1 MLTANPLP
9 ASCVLLLAGIP
20 GVWLAG
26 WMLAKGTTDNRRVA
40 CFLSPGLAAAAWLL
54 SVHFAARW
62 AGSLR
67 IGLWAGTLTVAAV
80 GLLGWAYAT
89 WRRPAGSGGDRAAGP
104 RAAAGLRNMVLSA
117 LAATAII
124 APMTLSWAFHDEQL
138 YTGHT
143 GIIAQLQNDHYPPRH
158 MTFPELEYRYHY
170 GFDLAAAAVTAV
182 LRVSPGVA
190 IDIITLLSWSYT
202 WCLLWVL
209 GDELLGR
216 GRGWLT
222 AVITLFGGGLPYLLA
237 LPDGYYVARFVMICE
252 VGGMDLNPPMISYF
266 FQHPLALGLPLA
278 VCATLIILDR
288 RRAGFVRYISLAL
301 LLAALSFSQ
310 AVVFAALAG
319 AIPVAEVFSDL
330 SFTRRRVAGVAAA
343 VVVALLVG
351 RAAGGLFLPPPDGM
365 GLSISLQAGVA
376 ATLIDTIVWHVLT
389 YGLLLPLGACGFFFL
404 PRGRLFLALLLA
416 GSLGVLNL
424 LRYAHSWDLV
434 KFGTVAAL
442 ALSIATSATVARVFA
457 LRPALLGVTLGLLLV
472 GVTADGLAFPLLF
485 ALDAKGIPL
494 AMYPKEPSRPPS
506 SEDLQ
511 AIAWL
516 RGRVSADEIVYRK
529 LSAAIAYDHVGGLAV
544 PWYDGLTDTFGF
556 SRQRMERRRRLLV
569 EPSPDPDAYDS
580 ERIGW
585 FVLGPGDSLLSRY
598 VDDWTERG
606 RARVEARFGSLR
618 IVRLLPRQVP

>member
-1 MLTANPLP
+1 
-9 ASCVLLLAGIP
+9 
-20 GVWLAG
+20 
-26 WMLAKGTTDNRRVA
+26 
-40 CFLSPGLAAAAWLL
+40 
-54 SVHFAARW
+54 
-62 AGSLR
+62 
-67 IGLWAGTLTVAAV
+67 
-80 GLLGWAYAT
+80 
-89 WRRPAGSGGDRAAGP
+89 
-104 RAAAGLRNMVLSA
+104 AAGLRNMVLSA

-266 FQHPLALGLPLA
+266 FQHPWALGLPLA

-330 SFTRRRVAGVAAA
+330 SFTRA
-343 VVVALLVG
+343 V
-351 RAAGGLFLPPPDGM
+351 
-365 GLSISLQAGVA
+365 S
-376 ATLIDTIVWHVLT
+376 
-389 YGLLLPLGACGFFFL
+389 
-404 PRGRLFLALLLA
+404 
-416 GSLGVLNL
+416 
-424 LRYAHSWDLV
+424 
-434 KFGTVAAL
+434 
-442 ALSIATSATVARVFA
+442 
-457 LRPALLGVTLGLLLV
+457 PA
-472 GVTADGLAFPLLF
+472 
-485 ALDAKGIPL
+485 
-494 AMYPKEPSRPPS
+494 
-506 SEDLQ
+506 
-511 AIAWL
+511 
-516 RGRVSADEIVYRK
+516 
-529 LSAAIAYDHVGGLAV
+529 
-544 PWYDGLTDTFGF
+544 
-556 SRQRMERRRRLLV
+556 
-569 EPSPDPDAYDS
+569 
-580 ERIGW
+580 
-585 FVLGPGDSLLSRY
+585 
-598 VDDWTERG
+598 
-606 RARVEARFGSLR
+606 
-618 IVRLLPRQVP
+618 

>member
-1 MLTANPLP
+1 
-9 ASCVLLLAGIP
+9 
-20 GVWLAG
+20 
-26 WMLAKGTTDNRRVA
+26 
-40 CFLSPGLAAAAWLL
+40 
-54 SVHFAARW
+54 
-62 AGSLR
+62 
-67 IGLWAGTLTVAAV
+67 
-80 GLLGWAYAT
+80 
-89 WRRPAGSGGDRAAGP
+89 
-104 RAAAGLRNMVLSA
+104 
-117 LAATAII
+117 
-124 APMTLSWAFHDEQL
+124 
-138 YTGHT
+138 
-143 GIIAQLQNDHYPPRH
+143 
-158 MTFPELEYRYHY
+158 
-170 GFDLAAAAVTAV
+170 
-182 LRVSPGVA
+182 
-190 IDIITLLSWSYT
+190 
-202 WCLLWVL
+202 
-209 GDELLGR
+209 
-216 GRGWLT
+216 
-222 AVITLFGGGLPYLLA
+222 
-237 LPDGYYVARFVMICE
+237 
-252 VGGMDLNPPMISYF
+252 
-266 FQHPLALGLPLA
+266 
-278 VCATLIILDR
+278 
-288 RRAGFVRYISLAL
+288 
-301 LLAALSFSQ
+301 
-310 AVVFAALAG
+310 
-319 AIPVAEVFSDL
+319 
-330 SFTRRRVAGVAAA
+330 
-343 VVVALLVG
+343 VVALLVG

-457 LRPALLGVTLGLLLV
+457 LRPALLGVTLGLLLLV

>member
-1 MLTANPLP
+1 
-9 ASCVLLLAGIP
+9 
-20 GVWLAG
+20 
-26 WMLAKGTTDNRRVA
+26 MLAKGTTDNRRVA
-40 CFLSPGLAAAAWLL
+40 CLLSPGLAAAAWLL

-67 IGLWAGTLTVAAV
+67 IGLLSGTSSVAAV
-80 GLLGWAYAT
+80 GLLGWVYAT
-89 WRRPAGSGGDRAAGP
+89 WRQRAGSGVNREAGP
-104 RAAAGLRNMVLSA
+104 RDVAGLRTMVLSA

-124 APMTLSWAFHDEQL
+124 APMTLGWAFHDEQL

-190 IDIITLLSWSYT
+190 IDIITLLTWSYT

-209 GDELLGR
+209 GDELLGP

-237 LPDGYYVARFVMICE
+237 VPDGYYVARLVTICE

-266 FQHPLALGLPLA
+266 FQHPWALGLPLA
-278 VCATLIILDR
+278 LCATLIILDR
-288 RRAGFVRYISLAL
+288 RSAGFVRYASLAL
-301 LLAALSFSQ
+301 LLSALSYSQ
-310 AVVFAALAG
+310 VVVFAALAG
-319 AIPVAEVFSDL
+319 AIPVAEVCSDF
-330 SFTRRRVAGVAAA
+330 SFTRRRVAGVATA
-343 VVVALLVG
+343 VVVALLIG
-351 RAAGGLFLPPPDGM
+351 RAAGGFFLPPPDGM
-365 GLSISLQAGVA
+365 GLSISLQPGVA
-376 ATLIDTIVWHVLT
+376 GTLIATIVWHILT
-389 YGLLLPLGACGFFFL
+389 YGLLLPLGICGFVFL

-457 LRPALLGVTLGLLLV
+457 LRPAPLGLTLGLLLLA

-485 ALDAKGIPL
+485 ALDAEGIPM
-494 AMYPKEPSRPPS
+494 AVYHKKPSRPPS
-506 SEDLQ
+506 NEDFQ

-516 RGRVSADEIVYRK
+516 RGRVPNDEIVYRK
-529 LSAAIAYDHVGGLAV
+529 LSAALAYDHVGGLAV
-544 PWYDGLTDTFGF
+544 PWYDGMTQTFGF
-556 SRQRMERRRRLLV
+556 SPQRMERRRRLLV
-569 EPSPDPDAYDS
+569 QPPPDPDVYDA
-580 ERIGW
+580 ERIRW
-585 FVLGPGDSLLSRY
+585 FVLGPSDSLLSRH
-598 VDDWTERG
+598 VDEWTERG
-606 RARVEARFGSLR
+606 RAREEARFGSLR
-618 IVRLLPRQVP
+618 IIRLLPRQVP

>member
-1 MLTANPLP
+1 
-9 ASCVLLLAGIP
+9 
-20 GVWLAG
+20 
-26 WMLAKGTTDNRRVA
+26 
-40 CFLSPGLAAAAWLL
+40 
-54 SVHFAARW
+54 
-62 AGSLR
+62 
-67 IGLWAGTLTVAAV
+67 
-80 GLLGWAYAT
+80 
-89 WRRPAGSGGDRAAGP
+89 
-104 RAAAGLRNMVLSA
+104 
-117 LAATAII
+117 
-124 APMTLSWAFHDEQL
+124 
-138 YTGHT
+138 
-143 GIIAQLQNDHYPPRH
+143 
-158 MTFPELEYRYHY
+158 
-170 GFDLAAAAVTAV
+170 
-182 LRVSPGVA
+182 
-190 IDIITLLSWSYT
+190 
-202 WCLLWVL
+202 
-209 GDELLGR
+209 
-216 GRGWLT
+216 
-222 AVITLFGGGLPYLLA
+222 
-237 LPDGYYVARFVMICE
+237 
-252 VGGMDLNPPMISYF
+252 MDLNPPMISYF

-288 RRAGFVRYISLAL
+288 WRAGFVRYISLAL

-330 SFTRRRVAGVAAA
+330 SFTLRRVAGVAAA

>member
-1 MLTANPLP
+1 
-9 ASCVLLLAGIP
+9 
-20 GVWLAG
+20 
-26 WMLAKGTTDNRRVA
+26 
-40 CFLSPGLAAAAWLL
+40 
-54 SVHFAARW
+54 
-62 AGSLR
+62 
-67 IGLWAGTLTVAAV
+67 
-80 GLLGWAYAT
+80 
-89 WRRPAGSGGDRAAGP
+89 
-104 RAAAGLRNMVLSA
+104 
-117 LAATAII
+117 
-124 APMTLSWAFHDEQL
+124 
-138 YTGHT
+138 
-143 GIIAQLQNDHYPPRH
+143 
-158 MTFPELEYRYHY
+158 
-170 GFDLAAAAVTAV
+170 
-182 LRVSPGVA
+182 
-190 IDIITLLSWSYT
+190 
-202 WCLLWVL
+202 
-209 GDELLGR
+209 
-216 GRGWLT
+216 
-222 AVITLFGGGLPYLLA
+222 
-237 LPDGYYVARFVMICE
+237 
-252 VGGMDLNPPMISYF
+252 MDLNPPMISYF

-278 VCATLIILDR
+278 VWATLIILDR

-301 LLAALSFSQ
+301 LLAAPLPFSQ
-310 AVVFAALAG
+310 AIVFAALAG

-351 RAAGGLFLPPPDGM
+351 RAGGGLFLPPPDGM

-404 PRGRLFLALLLA
+404 PRGRLFLALLWPA
-416 GSLGVLNL
+416 AWAL
-424 LRYAHSWDLV
+424 LSPLCYAHSWDLV

-442 ALSIATSATVARVFA
+442 ALSIATSAMVALVFA
-457 LRPALLGVTLGLLLV
+457 LRPALLGVTLGLLLPV

-529 LSAAIAYDHVGGLAV
+529 LSAAIAYDHVGGLAA
-544 PWYDGLTDTFGF
+544 PGYDGLTDTFGF

-606 RARVEARFGSLR
+606 RARLEARFGSLR

>member
-1 MLTANPLP
+1 
-9 ASCVLLLAGIP
+9 
-20 GVWLAG
+20 
-26 WMLAKGTTDNRRVA
+26 MLAKGTTDNRRVA

-67 IGLWAGTLTVAAV
+67 IGLWAGTLTGAAV

-104 RAAAGLRNMVLSA
+104 RDAAGLRNMVLSA

-209 GDELLGR
+209 GDELLRR

-266 FQHPLALGLPLA
+266 FQHPGPL
-278 VCATLIILDR
+278 VC
-288 RRAGFVRYISLAL
+288 
-301 LLAALSFSQ
+301 LLACARPSS
-310 AVVFAALAG
+310 
-319 AIPVAEVFSDL
+319 SW
-330 SFTRRRVAGVAAA
+330 TAGVR
-343 VVVALLVG
+343 G
-351 RAAGGLFLPPPDGM
+351 SF
-365 GLSISLQAGVA
+365 
-376 ATLIDTIVWHVLT
+376 AT
-389 YGLLLPLGACGFFFL
+389 
-404 PRGRLFLALLLA
+404 
-416 GSLGVLNL
+416 
-424 LRYAHSWDLV
+424 
-434 KFGTVAAL
+434 
-442 ALSIATSATVARVFA
+442 
-457 LRPALLGVTLGLLLV
+457 
-472 GVTADGLAFPLLF
+472 
-485 ALDAKGIPL
+485 
-494 AMYPKEPSRPPS
+494 
-506 SEDLQ
+506 
-511 AIAWL
+511 
-516 RGRVSADEIVYRK
+516 
-529 LSAAIAYDHVGGLAV
+529 
-544 PWYDGLTDTFGF
+544 
-556 SRQRMERRRRLLV
+556 
-569 EPSPDPDAYDS
+569 
-580 ERIGW
+580 
-585 FVLGPGDSLLSRY
+585 
-598 VDDWTERG
+598 
-606 RARVEARFGSLR
+606 
-618 IVRLLPRQVP
+618 

>member
-1 MLTANPLP
+1 
-9 ASCVLLLAGIP
+9 
-20 GVWLAG
+20 
-26 WMLAKGTTDNRRVA
+26 
-40 CFLSPGLAAAAWLL
+40 
-54 SVHFAARW
+54 
-62 AGSLR
+62 
-67 IGLWAGTLTVAAV
+67 
-80 GLLGWAYAT
+80 
-89 WRRPAGSGGDRAAGP
+89 
-104 RAAAGLRNMVLSA
+104 
-117 LAATAII
+117 
-124 APMTLSWAFHDEQL
+124 MTLSWAFHDEQL

-182 LRVSPGVA
+182 LRVLPGVA

-252 VGGMDLNPPMISYF
+252 VGGDGLESSHDLLLFPASLGPRPASCRVRDPH
-266 FQHPLALGLPLA
+266 HPGPLEGGVRSLHKPGALACSALVQPGRRLCRVGRGDPGCGGLLRPLVHA
-278 VCATLIILDR
+278 APCR
-288 RRAGFVRYISLAL
+288 RRSSG
-301 LLAALSFSQ
+301 
-310 AVVFAALAG
+310 
-319 AIPVAEVFSDL
+319 
-330 SFTRRRVAGVAAA
+330 RR
-343 VVVALLVG
+343 G
-351 RAAGGLFLPPPDGM
+351 RAARRPGRGWLFLPPPDGM

-376 ATLIDTIVWHVLT
+376 TTLIDTIVWHVLT
-389 YGLLLPLGACGFFFL
+389 YGLLLPLGACCFFFL
-404 PRGRLFLALLLA
+404 PLGRLFLTLHLA
-416 GSLGVLNL
+416 GSLSVLNL

-434 KFGTVAAL
+434 KFGTAAL

-485 ALDAKGIPL
+485 ALDAEEIPL
-494 AMYPKEPSRPPS
+494 AMYPKKPSRPPS

-556 SRQRMERRRRLLV
+556 SRQRMGAA
-569 EPSPDPDAYDS
+569 PTTA
-580 ERIGW
+580 
-585 FVLGPGDSLLSRY
+585 
-598 VDDWTERG
+598 G
-606 RARVEARFGSLR
+606 RAATR
-618 IVRLLPRQVP
+618 P

>member
-1 MLTANPLP
+1 
-9 ASCVLLLAGIP
+9 
-20 GVWLAG
+20 
-26 WMLAKGTTDNRRVA
+26 
-40 CFLSPGLAAAAWLL
+40 
-54 SVHFAARW
+54 
-62 AGSLR
+62 
-67 IGLWAGTLTVAAV
+67 
-80 GLLGWAYAT
+80 
-89 WRRPAGSGGDRAAGP
+89 
-104 RAAAGLRNMVLSA
+104 
-117 LAATAII
+117 
-124 APMTLSWAFHDEQL
+124 
-138 YTGHT
+138 
-143 GIIAQLQNDHYPPRH
+143 
-158 MTFPELEYRYHY
+158 
-170 GFDLAAAAVTAV
+170 
-182 LRVSPGVA
+182 
-190 IDIITLLSWSYT
+190 
-202 WCLLWVL
+202 
-209 GDELLGR
+209 
-216 GRGWLT
+216 
-222 AVITLFGGGLPYLLA
+222 
-237 LPDGYYVARFVMICE
+237 
-252 VGGMDLNPPMISYF
+252 MDLNPPMISYF

-494 AMYPKEPSRPPS
+494 AMYPKR
-506 SEDLQ
+506 
-511 AIAWL
+511 A
-516 RGRVSADEIVYRK
+516 V
-529 LSAAIAYDHVGGLAV
+529 AAAL
-544 PWYDGLTDTFGF
+544 
-556 SRQRMERRRRLLV
+556 
-569 EPSPDPDAYDS
+569 
-580 ERIGW
+580 
-585 FVLGPGDSLLSRY
+585 
-598 VDDWTERG
+598 ERG
-606 RARVEARFGSLR
+606 SPGYRLVAWASLR
-618 IVRLLPRQVP
+618 R